1 MKALFL
7 IFHGFE
13 EANGISKKIRYQ
25 VKALKECGMDVHTCW
40 LDDDHDHKRRMVD
53 DQILQDYGSG
63 FKGKI
68 LKRTEYGSILR
79 HVKENDISLIYV
91 RYVHNASPFT
101 IRLMK
106 QLKKAGTYIV
116 MEIPTYPYDQE
127 YKGLPL
133 PYQRILFFDK
143 CFRKRL
149 ARYVD
154 KIVTFSDYDQ
164 IWGRPTIKI
173 SNGIDFSQIRV
184 KQPTPP
190 HADLRLIAV
199 ATIHPWHG
207 FDRAI
212 EGLAQYYRKRPVK
225 EVYLHIIGLAVP
237 EVRLQYERLVRENK
251 LEQYV
256 FFHGALFGE
265 ALDRMFDECDFGIG
279 SLARHRSQIDKIKT
293 LKNREYAARGIPFV
307 YSETDDDF
315 EKMPYILKAPAD
327 DTPLDI
333 EHIIDFYNSVRLTPE
348 EIRNSITKTLSWERQ
363 MRYVTEEIFKRR

>member
-25 VKALKECGMDVHTCW
+25 IKALKACGLEVDTCW
-40 LDDDHDHKRRMVD
+40 LDDAHDHKRRMIND
-53 DQILQDYGSG
+53 TILNDYGTG

-68 LKRTEYGSILR
+68 LKRIEYGSIIK
-79 HVKENDISLIYV
+79 HVRENNITVIYV

-106 QLKKAGTYIV
+106 QLKKTGAYIV

-149 ARYVD
+149 AHYVD

-173 SNGIDFSQIRV
+173 SNGIDFSQIKI
-184 KQPTPP
+184 KQSVAP
-190 HADLRLIAV
+190 HTDLRLIAV

-212 EGLAQYYRKRPVK
+212 EGLALYYQKNPVRK
-225 EVYLHIIGLAVP
+225 VYMHIIGSAVP
-237 EVRLQYERLVRENK
+237 EVLSQYQQSVRKNR

-256 FFHGALFGE
+256 FFHGSLFGE
-265 ALDRMFDECDFGIG
+265 ALDKMFDESDFGIG

-327 DTPLDI
+327 ETPLDI
-333 EHIIDFYNSVRLTPE
+333 KKIIDFYDSIRFTPK
-348 EIRNSITKTLSWERQ
+348 EIRSSIEKTLSWKRQ
-363 MRYVTEEIFKRR
+363 MQYVIEETFKRI

>member
-25 VKALKECGMDVHTCW
+25 IKALKACGLEVDTCW
-40 LDDDHDHKRRMVD
+40 LDDAHDHKRRMIND
-53 DQILQDYGSG
+53 TILNDYGAG

-68 LKRTEYGSILR
+68 LKRIEYGSIIK
-79 HVKENDISLIYV
+79 HVRENNITVIYV

-106 QLKKAGTYIV
+106 QLKKTGAYIV

-149 ARYVD
+149 AHYVD

-173 SNGIDFSQIRV
+173 SNGIDFSQIKI
-184 KQPTPP
+184 KQSVAP
-190 HADLRLIAV
+190 HTDLRLIAV

-212 EGLAQYYRKRPVK
+212 EGLALYYQKNPVRK
-225 EVYLHIIGLAVP
+225 VYMHIIGSAVP
-237 EVRLQYERLVRENK
+237 EVLSQYQQSVRKNR

-256 FFHGALFGE
+256 FFHGSLFGE
-265 ALDRMFDECDFGIG
+265 ALDKMFDESDFGIG

-327 DTPLDI
+327 ETPLDI
-333 EHIIDFYNSVRLTPE
+333 EKIIDFYDSIRFTPK
-348 EIRNSITKTLSWERQ
+348 EIRSSIEKTLSWKRQ
-363 MRYVTEEIFKRR
+363 MQYVIEETFKRI